1 MKIVNKKTG
10 EVIDLSNATSDESD
24 SSLKSKSVVTDKKI
38 EERGKIQGSVK
49 KVASGGVAQKVIG
62 GLELASAPLSAIESG
77 IANPMLQLQKGN
89 VNPANLVKESI
100 LGFTLQKQ
108 GQYGDVMKN
117 AGYNPLLADS
127 AGLLLNLSPVK
138 VYMGVA
144 KTFGNISKMSDKGLL
159 KAGNNL
165 IYAVDEAK
173 AAAGKTVG
181 DAYAK
186 GADNLGV
193 DGLEFLN
200 GISDIPKPVLNKIET
215 KFGKLED
222 FAKGLTIGAVRELK
236 TYIGKL
242 KPNSFGKAEHGIQET
257 LDIQDLNKGYGNL
270 KELMKDT
277 MTKAKMDK
285 KEIEHLLNL
294 DESFGKVMEA
304 RRFIKK
310 SIVDPTINLPTRVGS
325 FAEQVSKSADQTS
338 RIALSEIKRA
348 SAKARNLINKS
359 MGEIESFERWQQA
372 KQIGAHAVRAAAFG
386 GIAGGIGGRIL
397 QKAQGDTN

>member
-10 EVIDLSNATSDESD
+10 EVIDLSDTTEETKDNSFKA
-24 SSLKSKSVVTDKKI
+24 KSEATDKKI
-38 EERGKIQGSVK
+38 AERGKIQESVK
-49 KVASGGVAQKVIG
+49 KVVSGGATQKLMG
-62 GLELASAPLSAIESG
+62 GLEAASAPLSAIESG

-89 VNPANLVKESI
+89 VNPANLIKESI

-144 KTFGNISKMSDKGLL
+144 KTFGNISKMSDKGLM
-159 KAGNNL
+159 KAGTNL
-165 IYAVDEAK
+165 ISAVDEAK
-173 AAAGKTVG
+173 NAVGKKVG
-181 DAYAK
+181 EAYAK

-200 GISDIPKPVLNKIET
+200 DISDIPKPVLNKLEIA
-215 KFGKLED
+215 FGKMED
-222 FAKGLTIGAVRELK
+222 FAKGLTVGKVREFK

-257 LDIQDLNKGYGNL
+257 LDIKDLNKGYGNL
-270 KELMKDT
+270 IERIRDT
-277 MTKAKMDK
+277 MTKSGMNK
-285 KEIEHLLNL
+285 KEIAHLINL

-304 RRFIKK
+304 RKFIKK
-310 SIVDPTINLPTRVGS
+310 TVVDPTLNIPTRVGS
-325 FAEQVSKSADQTS
+325 FAEQVTKSTDQTA
-338 RIALSEIKRA
+338 RVALSEIKRA

-372 KQIGAHAVRAAAFG
+372 KQIGSHAVRAIAFG
-386 GIAGGIGGRIL
+386 GIAGGVGGRIL
-397 QKAQGDTN
+397 QKT